1 MLNHEERPASALAH
15 GPAKPEDIE
24 RVRRDVGTAETN
36 EPRVER
42 AIGEMEAA
50 CETIREDLGELR
62 RTIAREDQA
71 QAAGRTR
78 VRRRSRSRP

>member
-1 MLNHEERPASALAH
+1 MLNHEERPAGALAH

-24 RVRRDVGTAETN
+24 RVRREVGTAETT

-42 AIGEMEAA
+42 AIGEIEAA

-62 RTIAREDQA
+62 RSVAREQ
-71 QAAGRTR
+71 QGHGRA
-78 VRRRSRSRP
+78 SH

>member
-24 RVRRDVGTAETN
+24 RVRRDVGTAETH

-50 CETIREDLGELR
+50 CETIREDLGELK
-62 RTIAREDQA
+62 RTMARKQQGSGSA
-71 QAAGRTR
+71 P
-78 VRRRSRSRP
+78 S

>member
-24 RVRRDVGTAETN
+24 RVRRDVGTAETH

-62 RTIAREDQA
+62 RTM
-71 QAAGRTR
+71 AGEQQGHGRA
-78 VRRRSRSRP
+78 PK

>member
-1 MLNHEERPASALAH
+1 MLHHEERPASALAH

-24 RVRRDVGTAETN
+24 RVRRDVGTVEAH

-62 RTIAREDQA
+62 RTMARKQHDSGSA
-71 QAAGRTR
+71 P
-78 VRRRSRSRP
+78 S